1 MDFKETA
8 FEYISCQNYA
18 NFCTSEPKW
27 IRKITE
33 LAQSHP
39 EEVQITIHPEKNSGM
54 LCAHLPK
61 SWFRISPPKKMTLTD
76 EQRAAAAERLS
87 KARKKKAGE

>member
-8 FEYISCQNYA
+8 FEYISCQDHA
-18 NFCTSEPKW
+18 NFCTSETKW

-33 LAQSHP
+33 LAKSHP
-39 EEVQITIHPEKNSGM
+39 EEVQITVLPEKNSGM

-61 SWFRISPPKKMTLTD
+61 SWFRISPPKKMNFTD
-76 EQRAAAAERLS
+76 EQRTAAAERLS
-87 KARKKKAGE
+87 KARQKKAGE

>member
-8 FEYISCQNYA
+8 FEYISCQDYA

-27 IRKITE
+27 IRKIAE
-33 LAQSHP
+33 LAKSHP
-39 EEVQITIHPEKNSGM
+39 EEVQITIPPEKNSGM

-61 SWFRISPPKKMTLTD
+61 SWFKISPPKKMTLTD

-87 KARKKKAGE
+87 KARQKKAGE